1 MPTSYDILVINGPN
15 LNMLGKRETDIYGT
29 TTLADIEKLCEKEAK
44 AQGLTC
50 RFFQSNDEASIIET
64 IHKSTDEKPR
74 AIIINAGAFTHT
86 SVAIRDALALVSM
99 PVIEVHLSNI
109 YAREEFRHHSYL
121 AEIARGVIAGFG
133 IHSYSLAIGAV
144 ANLKETK
151 NG

>member
-1 MPTSYDILVINGPN
+1 MTKPYDLLVINGPN
-15 LNMLGKRETDIYGT
+15 LNMLGKRETDIYGN
-29 TTLADIEKLCEKEAK
+29 TTLADIEKLCEGEAK
-44 AQGLTC
+44 KHKLTC
-50 RFFQSNDEASIIET
+50 RFFQSNDEADIINT
-64 IHKSTDEKPR
+64 IHKATEENPY

-144 ANLKETK
+144 ANLKETT